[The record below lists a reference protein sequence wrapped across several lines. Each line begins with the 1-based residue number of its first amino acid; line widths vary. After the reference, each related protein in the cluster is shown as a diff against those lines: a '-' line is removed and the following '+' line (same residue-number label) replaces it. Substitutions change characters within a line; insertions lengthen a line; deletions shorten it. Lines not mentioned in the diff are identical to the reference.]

1 MQAMKLSMRKRTVH
15 DIGPR
20 VNQWRGARASQLSDQ
35 QLQVRR
41 EKLLSRGRRT
51 LRAGQW
57 IVGLAALAWGLTMI
71 TREMG
76 PILQGWLE
84 IREIEVEGIHHVTK
98 PEVLERLVLK
108 PGMGLHQVSTA
119 FLAERVRTHA
129 WIREATV
136 ERRPPHLLHVT
147 VLERTPA
154 AIIRTGGDH
163 WLSDESGYLLVKLG
177 KQDDQTLPLLTG
189 LDSQS
194 LKHGEARVRNA
205 VQTGV
210 VLAKLIANT
219 LDGRVVV
226 DLTNSS
232 HVVASVNGVRFKF
245 GDDSLVDQWER
256 FLKVKPS
263 FETASF
269 DGRKREVSEIDL
281 RYDNRVIV
289 RERV

>member
-1 MQAMKLSMRKRTVH
+1 MKVLLRKRAVPA
-15 DIGPR
+15 IGPR
-20 VNQWRGARASQLSDQ
+20 LNHWKDARASQISDKRQ
-35 QLQVRR
+35 QARR
-41 EKLLSRGRRT
+41 EQLVSGGRRT
-51 LRAGQW
+51 LRVGQW
-57 IVGLAALAWGLTMI
+57 IVGLAALAWGLTMV

-76 PILQGWLE
+76 PVLQGWLE
-84 IREIEVEGIHHVTK
+84 IREVEVEGIHHVTK

-108 PGMGLHQVSTA
+108 PGMGLHQVSTS

-154 AIIRTGGDH
+154 AIIRTGADY
-163 WLSDESGYLLVKLG
+163 WLSDENGYLLAKLDRQG
-177 KQDDQTLPLLTG
+177 AQTLPLLIG
-189 LDSQS
+189 LDLQS
-194 LKHGEARVRNA
+194 LQRGEAGVRNA
-205 VQTGV
+205 VQSGV

-219 LDGRVVV
+219 LDGRVEV

-232 HVVASVNGVRFKF
+232 NVVASANGVRFQF

-256 FLKVKPS
+256 FRNVNPS
-263 FETASF
+263 FKTASD
-269 DGRKREVSEIDL
+269 DGRKRTVSEIDL

>member
-1 MQAMKLSMRKRTVH
+1 VKVVLRKRAGRA
-15 DIGPR
+15 IGPR
-20 VNQWRGARASQLSDQ
+20 VNQWKGARASQVSDQ
-35 QLQVRR
+35 RLQVRR

-51 LRAGQW
+51 LRVGQW
-57 IVGLAALAWGLTMI
+57 IVGLAALAWGLTMV

-84 IREIEVEGIHHVTK
+84 IREVEVEGIYHVTK

-129 WIREATV
+129 WIKEVTV
-136 ERRPPHLLHVT
+136 ERKPPHLLHVT

-154 AIIRTGGDH
+154 AIIRTGADH
-163 WLSDESGYLLVKLG
+163 WLSDESGYLLAKLG

-189 LDSQS
+189 LEPQS
-194 LKHGEARVRNA
+194 LQRGEARIRNA
-205 VQTGV
+205 VQSGV

-219 LDGRVVV
+219 LDGRVEV
-226 DLTNSS
+226 DLANPSN
-232 HVVASVNGVRFKF
+232 VVASANGVRFKF
-245 GDDSLVDQWER
+245 GDDALVDQWER

-263 FETASF
+263 FKTAAF